1 MWSATT
7 SKRENQ
13 QRKPTISSTF
23 RHLTLRKN
31 TRRIKPQCSALHFRL
46 LVTSVEPGS

>member
-31 TRRIKPQCSALHFRL
+31 TRRIKP
-46 LVTSVEPGS
+46 PG

>member
-31 TRRIKPQCSALHFRL
+31 TRRIKPQMQCTAF
-46 LVTSVEPGS
+46 